1 LNIETGQLIR
11 LHIPTRERALWLGPA
26 WAVICG
32 LVASGT
38 FAWRG
43 HDLLFAVLAVLL
55 ADGIWATV
63 WWTLVETN
71 WSDVFARWPN
81 VSIDQPVRAL
91 PFTQPGSAADRAQHW
106 LSRSIVWFRS
116 ELWPQLGSS
125 VLTAIVS
132 IGLGIV
138 LSIIIGWQALALS
151 LAALAL
157 IQIALLARR
166 ARRGAISIV
175 HGLLDIGLAW
185 TLGHAALNNVSL
197 TSFVIAILFSFA
209 YSGAIEIIQ
218 HEKSARRWLIPQ
230 LLVIIVLIVLQ
241 HPLAAFALI
250 AVLVA
255 QALLSTVLGGHAFA
269 RSAQGWL
276 MLAMLIAALAI
287 R

>member
-1 LNIETGQLIR
+1 MSIDTGQLIR

-32 LVASGT
+32 LAASGT

-43 HDLLFAVLAVLL
+43 HDLLFGVLAVLL

-63 WWTLVETN
+63 WWTLVETT
-71 WSDVFARWPN
+71 WSDVFARWSGA
-81 VSIDQPVRAL
+81 SIDRPVRSL

-106 LSRSIVWFRS
+106 LSRTIGWSRS

-132 IGLGIV
+132 IGLGVV

-151 LAALAL
+151 LAAFAL

-166 ARRGAISIV
+166 VRRGV
-175 HGLLDIGLAW
+175 VPTMHGLLDIGLAW
-185 TLGHAALNNVSL
+185 TLGHAALNDVSL
-197 TSFVIAILFSFA
+197 TSFALAILFSFA

-230 LLVIIVLIVLQ
+230 LLVVIVLIVLQ

-255 QALLSTVLGGHAFA
+255 QALLATVLGGHAFA

-276 MLAMLIAALAI
+276 MLSMLIAALAI